1 MRLIVSVLLILVGLA
16 HLLPLP
22 GVLGSSQLTALY
34 GLDFSEPNLAIL
46 LRHRAVLFGLLGAG
60 CVIAAFRPSWQH
72 AMLLSASVSTLAF
85 LVIAVSTGGYNAAI
99 ARVVTADGIAL
110 AALVLA
116 ALLRWRDLHRR

>member
-1 MRLIVSVLLILVGLA
+1 MRLIVSVLLILVGLI

-22 GVLGSSQLTALY
+22 GVLGSSQLAALY
-34 GLDFSEPNLAIL
+34 GLDVSEPNLAIL

-72 AMLLSASVSTLAF
+72 VVLLTAAISTLAF
-85 LVIAVSTGGYNAAI
+85 LLIAVSTGGYNAAI

-116 ALLRWRDLHRR
+116 AVLRWLDLHRR

>member
-1 MRLIVSVLLILVGLA
+1 MRLIVSVLLILVGLV

-72 AMLLSASVSTLAF
+72 AMLLSAAVSTLAF